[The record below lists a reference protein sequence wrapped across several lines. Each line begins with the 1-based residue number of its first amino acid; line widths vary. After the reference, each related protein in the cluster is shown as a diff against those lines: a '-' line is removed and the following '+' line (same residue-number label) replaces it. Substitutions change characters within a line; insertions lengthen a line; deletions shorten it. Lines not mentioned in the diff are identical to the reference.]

1 MTQGERRKVL
11 CSVSF
16 HVIAITC
23 IVWSLWVLI
32 ERTAEEIKDEHL
44 KWPFWTKLVVVAIG
58 FAGGLVF
65 MYVQCKVYFQ
75 LFRRLKAHN
84 RVIYVKNAPD
94 EAKQAHKL
102 GQAAETV

>member
-16 HVIAITC
+16 HIIAITC

-32 ERTAEEIKDEHL
+32 ERTAEEIKDEQL

-65 MYVQCKVYFQ
+65 MYVQCKVYFH
-75 LFRRLKAHN
+75 LFKRLKAHN

-94 EAKQAHKL
+94 DARRVNKL
-102 GQAAETV
+102 GEATEAT

>member
-32 ERTAEEIKDEHL
+32 ERTAEEIKDEQL

-65 MYVQCKVYFQ
+65 MYVQCRVYFH
-75 LFRRLKAHN
+75 LFKRLRAHN
-84 RVIYVKNAPD
+84 RVICVKNAPAD
-94 EAKQAHKL
+94 IRHTHKVDVMTEA
-102 GQAAETV
+102 V

>member
-16 HVIAITC
+16 HIIAITC

-32 ERTAEEIKDEHL
+32 ERTADEINNEQL

-65 MYVQCKVYFQ
+65 MYVQCKVYFH
-75 LFRRLKAHN
+75 LFKRLKAHN
-84 RVIYVKNAPD
+84 RVILVKNAPAD
-94 EAKQAHKL
+94 SKIAHKL
-102 GQAAETV
+102 AQATEAT